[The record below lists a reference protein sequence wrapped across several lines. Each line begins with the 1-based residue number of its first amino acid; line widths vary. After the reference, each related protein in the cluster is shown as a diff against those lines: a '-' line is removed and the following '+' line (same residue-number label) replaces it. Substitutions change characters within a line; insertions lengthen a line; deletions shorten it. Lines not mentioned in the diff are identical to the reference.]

1 MSRRLVRRVPLV
13 VWLTL
18 VWVMLW
24 GSFAPKTILFGVV
37 IAVLVTLVF
46 PMPPASSTL
55 ALRPVRFLRL
65 AGYVGWD
72 LVVSTLRVSWQA
84 IRYGPKTK
92 AGIVAVHTM
101 TDSDYLTAVL
111 ANAVSLAPG
120 KFVMQIDRANRLCY
134 VYALG
139 FREGDEAALRADVE
153 RVRWDVRRLEEHVV
167 RAIGSDREVAAVDTH
182 SGGMT

>member
-13 VWLTL
+13 VWLIV
-18 VWVMLW
+18 VWVLLW
-24 GSFAPKTILFGVV
+24 GQLTPKIVLTGVLV
-37 IAVLVTLVF
+37 ALVVTLVF

-55 ALRPVRFLRL
+55 ALRPLRFSRLVGYL
-65 AGYVGWD
+65 AGD

-84 IRYGPKTK
+84 LRHGRSTR
-92 AGIVAVHTM
+92 AGIVAVRTM

-120 KFVMQIDRANRLCY
+120 KFVLQVDRANRLCY

-139 FREGDEAALRADVE
+139 LGDEDVSADVE
-153 RVRWDVRRLEEHVV
+153 KVRRDVSRLEAHVV
-167 RAIGSDREVAAVDTH
+167 RAIGSDREIAVVERA
-182 SGGMT
+182 GEV